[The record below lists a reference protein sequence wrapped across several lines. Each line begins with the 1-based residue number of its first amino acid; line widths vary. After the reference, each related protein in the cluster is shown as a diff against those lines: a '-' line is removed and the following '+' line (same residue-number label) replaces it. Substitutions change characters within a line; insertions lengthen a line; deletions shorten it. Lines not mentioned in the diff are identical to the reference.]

1 VAAWT
6 KPAIIIGSG
15 MLALGAGLGVASVA
29 SADTPVAPTP
39 TIAPSSPTTPGGPP
53 PGAERPDWPTS
64 PEQQEP
70 DWPTSPEQ
78 QEPDW
83 PTSPEQ
89 QEREAALIKVLAEML
104 GVDETEIKAALDEV
118 RAAYEAEGSAALDA
132 YLDEAVRSGLLTQ
145 DEADAIK
152 QAVEEGLSGSY

>member
-1 VAAWT
+1 
-6 KPAIIIGSG
+6 

-64 PEQQEP
+64 PEQQE
-70 DWPTSPEQ
+70 
-78 QEPDW
+78 
-83 PTSPEQ
+83 
-89 QEREAALIKVLAEML
+89 REAALIKALAEML

>member
-29 SADTPVAPTP
+29 SADTPLAPAP

-53 PGAERPDWPTS
+53 PGAER
-64 PEQQEP
+64 
-70 DWPTSPEQ
+70 
-78 QEPDW
+78 PDW

>member
-1 VAAWT
+1 MLAPHPADPAADHKEQYTVAAWT

-64 PEQQEP
+64 PEQQE
-70 DWPTSPEQ
+70 
-78 QEPDW
+78 
-83 PTSPEQ
+83 
-89 QEREAALIKVLAEML
+89 REAALIKVLAEML

-118 RAAYEAEGSAALDA
+118 RAAYETEGSAALDA